1 MAREPSPVE
10 RAVDLLVFAPI
21 GVAMFAKDTV
31 PTFLKMFAARG
42 HTEMEQRKQELRDQA
57 NQYRTIGQFAVRYG
71 SPEAKRQ
78 AEATIEEVRRQAGA
92 TFDGVRRMAEEALAG
107 LASLTESPPETEAA
121 APESRAPDATAAAPS
136 PSPAVEPA
144 SAAPSA
150 SGRVAP
156 RETSPAPSTNGSGN
170 GNGNGRSAASL
181 PIPGYDQLSASQVVA
196 RLEGLGP
203 EELQTIRAYESEH
216 RGRNTIL
223 GKIAQLTG

>member
-1 MAREPSPVE
+1 VE

-71 SPEAKRQ
+71 GPEARRQ
-78 AEATIEEVRRQAGA
+78 AEATVEGVRRQACA
-92 TFDGVRRMAEEALAG
+92 TVDGVRRKAEEALAG
-107 LASLTESPPETEAA
+107 LAIRPDEAAPADRPAPDRAPADRAA
-121 APESRAPDATAAAPS
+121 APASDAAPRRAPAPAAQPTVKPAPASDAAP
-136 PSPAVEPA
+136 A
-144 SAAPSA
+144 
-150 SGRVAP
+150 
-156 RETSPAPSTNGSGN
+156 TN
-170 GNGNGRSAASL
+170 GNGQSAAAL

-203 EELQTIRAYESEH
+203 EELQTIRAYETQH

-223 GKIAQLTG
+223 GKIAQLSG